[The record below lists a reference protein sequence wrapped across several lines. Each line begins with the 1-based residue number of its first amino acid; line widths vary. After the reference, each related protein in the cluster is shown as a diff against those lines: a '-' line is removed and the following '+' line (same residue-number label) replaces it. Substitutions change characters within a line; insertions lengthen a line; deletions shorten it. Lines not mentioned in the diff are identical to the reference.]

1 MEEVTNNTSLE
12 QTIKSQE
19 VPLAEIPKDRPYIP
33 IEEMFNTPE
42 YDEWISDADV
52 AQMQQLEASKFDI
65 DKYSPAAIANLGLA
79 RPSQSNTTFD
89 PVAQQNP
96 PTLEEEGGFTRLLN
110 ESVGKG
116 LSKLNNEAEANYT
129 VDPIISNVRQT
140 NFKRYY
146 EHPEYATL
154 GFSPFAN
161 NEQFYNEN
169 STVWDDYSRMWGQ
182 FGSLAGTGFVSGY
195 RSIGDFISGNAGR
208 ADRESAYEFED
219 AMAIGNS
226 SRGGAMAWTNNLLLN
241 SGYTMGIISSIALE
255 ELVLAGATALSGGVL
270 AAPAAAKTALNAA
283 KITKTVANSFGVGR
297 MANWTRN
304 MLKQLNN
311 ADAAKDLF
319 NGANSGRKFLGKIF
333 LPETTAAIRGLKTTA
348 NGAQNVTNF
357 AKGAKTFGGFY
368 KDIRSVN
375 YALAE
380 SKLEAGMVYNQR
392 LRQNLS
398 IANEQNYGGEITVEQ
413 MEAATNNASE
423 ASFETLMRNAPLIYA
438 SNFFVLGNAFG
449 GFNKSFA
456 RMANSSYK
464 SIGRRIMRTGAATG
478 ADGKVLKNVFS
489 DAGTGLKGLWNRTKN
504 VGVRG
509 GAKALGHSSV
519 RYFAA
524 NFAEGVQEIGQEAIS
539 HGVNHYY
546 ESLFR
551 DPMSGGAKL
560 HRQSVN
566 SGLGSQFSGQGL
578 DVFMSGFLMGGVVS
592 GPQKLFFQGVPAVYN
607 FAKGKGAF
615 GAEGAAAVAEQNK
628 KEKEFIDS
636 VVKSYNAVA
645 QGVGGVAQSEGQDSV
660 DPGSAFDQTL
670 FNFLVQ
676 KQTSSEL
683 TTNSYDGNIFGFQD
697 AKDFATFHNLYQVF
711 STGGAAQFESMIKDF
726 QKLDDAALLEAF
738 PANKAEIKS
747 GKFRSKFTK
756 MEQNMDKMESDV
768 NAAKDLFP
776 SPFDSSQM
784 DKGTRAYQDERI
796 KEMSWQHAQYL
807 YMFTKDG
814 FDQAL
819 TRSSSIYKRLAADP
833 LFEGMA
839 ASDITVLLSK
849 DSLSNEIRIL
859 KEELSQYE
867 VDEESKKIN
876 KELIASKKG
885 KQAKLEAYL
894 KVVEDPKNQSKDGIY
909 DRRSMSKIE
918 SVFTDYVKFIAK
930 SEGAFINKEAITE
943 ALKDIIDY
951 KALKGRAIVYD
962 RTMEMMA
969 NPARFQEILDRTNA
983 LHDSYFANIK
993 EEYRTTIENYVGVV
1007 KRNEL
1012 MNQITQ
1018 IEGED
1023 VIPHPLYAKIFLETG
1038 DASIFFK
1045 GDESFF
1051 FVAEKGRVTKLNNPV
1066 IFEKLQSII
1075 SVYEAQNVKEAQ
1087 EAQKKEDANIAEKNR
1102 QEVADVLKD
1111 VGVEENLPFSTSNL
1125 YNDLLDTKYNS
1136 YVAKQAN
1143 LGQAPLTKDE
1153 WINKD
1158 GKNFRTGFQALRQVW
1173 VANDKLINPNKP
1185 LTPEEILNDGKFIQ
1199 WLLSPTGG
1207 QVSPEVDLV
1216 LEKLELSMFDVTGQ
1230 RETLEEGA
1238 EIQGDVAKEVVGDPG
1253 VLFSVVE
1260 ENIENEQTK
1269 AKQTIYK
1276 LIYND
1281 TQEEVG
1287 DDLLA
1292 RFDIDFNIFMSA
1304 KEAKD
1309 TLILME
1315 KDMGDGKTF
1324 AFTEPGIGTDKETV
1338 TTLSY
1343 GTLVYNKQGEAFVV
1357 QSKMDGILNG
1367 KDLFLIPIDK
1377 VGLSFKDKA
1386 EFLIRVERGGFA
1398 GVYSLQELKNIA
1410 PESVSR
1416 VTMNEIVTP
1425 YPYVNKDQAGV
1436 NARNEDPAKGRER
1449 YNAILS
1455 ILTEEEISQLELVIT
1470 IDPNAAAG
1478 ESVDYQRKGFEAN
1491 PNIRQLVSKYTVGL
1505 KAGSN
1510 LTQAKIDNL
1519 LEKMKLD
1526 DSVDPNNVFGF
1537 IAIQNF
1543 NFLNTKGGPAIDPS
1557 SMTQSELENFI
1568 NVPQYLKDKLT
1579 PSEILAIVQEN
1590 YATSMVLQSALDAK
1604 MKDQPVGVPIVMSM
1618 SSLNLDENGK
1628 DLGHDISFDLTLGK
1642 VDYDNNTKGLNDLE
1656 YPNVNENGD
1665 YLIYKLEMGNTERS
1679 VVPVTNLKEGARL
1692 KLIDEVEAQ
1701 LKKQGLWNEL
1711 AQGSDGYK
1719 AVVQL
1724 PNGTYALVPLKATPK
1739 DMNALMTE
1747 VVDSAQKIIAQKDH
1761 NSKDGIKG
1769 EPLKELRQQNK
1780 ERSADLFISTKSGH
1794 VISLQVTKWGKIQLE
1809 LSLKQGDTYSR
1820 LGRVTLSTKNIGSD
1834 ISIADKTKLLLDAFN
1849 GSDFALDAGIS
1860 YRDADGNLKGID
1872 AKNFR
1877 VSFPRTAGIAQLLGV
1892 TTTDV
1897 MPKVVNDNNFTLSAS
1912 SSSVQAQRDMEM
1924 TTNGVFQ
1931 QTESFTDA
1939 EGNVIPK
1946 GPELTTDSTNKPLVE
1961 VSENVE
1967 DSLLDLSQEE
1977 FDEFEA
1983 NNFANFP
1990 VMYFQHIANKLD
2002 LTETELNARET
2013 IVFNA
2018 QRETI
2023 AALAAINPQTPAI
2036 DNSVIVERSAL
2047 VAVKENI
2054 AALKAK
2060 LQKGKTGVDKITVL
2074 NESEQFQRL
2083 LKRKDELTG
2092 AANKI
2097 IAAMEP
2103 QDIEDINIFLAWASN
2118 NLPGNITIQ
2127 DIALLGDNLKAGGV
2141 RVGAFV
2147 LNLSDVA
2154 GGETIN
2160 GTLYTG
2166 AQSSHR
2172 YHEAFHG
2179 IFRMLLSDVEINKYL
2194 AVAKKEVRAKLR
2206 AEGKTLESELKMFRR
2221 SANTYTNMSASR
2233 LEQEYYEEYL
2243 ADEFQKFKRNPRSS
2257 NTSSEVKSLFTRIL
2271 DWIKSVFTSYNTK
2284 ELQTLFENIDAGKY
2298 SDAQVAS
2305 NQFTSLGITL
2315 EANAIVPYS
2324 EKQEEAPVSDT
2335 QGNETTKKRTGFLYL
2350 DSVVADPMI
2359 ASIAAMYLQRVS
2371 NNQDTSILRETM
2383 LQDVLNDFYV
2393 LYDPESPHNVAKSDK
2408 QKILLGQ
2415 ASTAIIEYKGTIKK
2429 QVYSVLNVIDTQ
2441 VSEEEYTAEFFE
2453 DKVGLRSSSQ
2463 WNTDASMVGGI
2474 QSTPREIRA
2483 YFASTT
2489 IAETDF
2495 FGNSELKKGERLIVP
2510 VNFSE
2515 VYNGLLKSVK
2525 NIEDPKIMLQNMYFF
2540 GQQNPQTGAAVS
2552 RILKDIGI
2560 SEEVLLSD
2568 APLPLQMK
2576 NAGLFQAIT
2585 NAFENFRIDY
2595 LFTQTDNS
2603 GNVLIYSAAQRDDV
2617 NSQLDRWSQA
2627 WGQAFKKLTTDNA
2640 VKVQLNRVLDSLQ
2653 DSLNNNQ
2660 EEVGVSIIDAIEYD
2674 TKLSTEE
2681 KNAIS
2686 DKALTEMSQKYS
2698 ADIFNLTG
2706 IKLSGQFI
2714 AFSMIKNRQV
2724 KFLTPKQKA
2733 LINVNKQETPISQL
2747 DILEMKRLIADDSDI
2762 FSDGDQG
2769 MNSRLRRLAIDNAP
2783 FDETIG
2789 LSVFK
2794 NAEGNLVYA
2803 HQKGTY
2809 HLKEV
2814 QKLNDLAYLE
2824 QLKEQDPYLDNNHL
2838 LNNEAFIQLS
2848 SDNQQRI
2855 LRIAGTA
2862 VGKINATE
2870 EDVNDNI
2877 SGISSRSTYGS
2888 FTPQEFALN
2897 LINSYTGLL
2906 NTKSGKVKFVEYKD
2920 GKTGKTVR
2928 VALTASLIRVLESS
2942 NTGDLMYMPVV
2953 NAVRYADGNRGS
2965 TELTDDVLDSFTN
2978 SIKTEYERIQ
2988 RENSDDANQ
2997 NDIVGYNKEELDP
3010 KTGEVIVG
3018 RAFKLHNSTLLLDPT
3033 VKGQLE
3039 KIANRSETVSFEV
3052 ALKELEITPAQ
3063 FKSQLNTI
3071 LEAQFT
3077 EFKLELDQLNINS
3090 ELSFNIKNGLSVE
3103 AKFTE
3108 AAQLL
3113 NLKQD
3118 KDYNL
3123 KQVFFSDWV
3132 NTKAINEILLGDQA
3146 VTLKNGVDAIKRAK
3160 AQNAATVTAASVIS
3174 DPTLGVMHP
3183 NENLSAFVFE
3193 EPRSESSL
3201 TGESID
3207 EADAQAYYT
3216 LKGLRYSEFG
3226 FGRLTKMQAA
3236 LITRLEQGEDIPSS
3250 EIYGPNGFVSN
3261 GSMINSRKLVYADGK
3276 TFIKM
3281 STFVLT
3287 PAYTS
3292 NPVKDSDGNIIG
3304 WTAKPNRV
3312 ALHNLRMKMEAEE
3325 VRTNTTSI
3333 AAPLSAFK
3341 MLKQNI
3347 SSLEEIRNNDD
3358 KFIQE
3363 ATPLKAKY
3371 LGLQVPGPSNKMEM
3385 VDPTQIKNIVTSE
3398 QKDETPVPGMKMNG
3412 KVMTVG
3418 DIRREYNKATSKRF
3432 ELKFKNKRNLTFS
3445 FDSAMEELS
3454 ISKGVGAITPNLM
3467 AFLKFAQ
3474 SGLKS
3479 SQSSSN
3485 QLEFFSTKD
3494 GEQQY
3499 DLNNPITIN
3508 NFESLFLNYLSK
3520 GTLAEK
3526 IPGHTLVLVS
3536 DFGNNIYRRVFSFD
3550 ENGIPE
3556 RSEVIRQKQWEA
3568 TTGKNASVNN
3578 TIQQS
3583 SNSDGQPSWKGVD
3596 VPKEG
3601 VVILDRLRSGVK
3613 EYDSKGEATGI
3624 RYTEMMMP
3632 SHFAQVMDMIE
3643 DNPNASIPDVI
3654 AKMFAIRIPSQD
3666 NHSTINS
3673 KMVDFMPAIY
3683 GSVAMYSRELVE
3695 ISGADFDIDKVFSQI
3710 KEWYVKADKFI
3721 EYGKTTNEREAY
3733 DNYIEY
3739 VKTKVGKVGTI
3750 YNEAYQLKDLDNQS
3764 VKEGNPSAEV
3774 VSDALG
3780 PLYDPAITAL
3790 EMLGLPISFDQYKKY
3805 KEKNGEPYEAP
3816 YNNQILD
3823 TKYALMGNTAVTE
3836 DALVGELPV
3845 SYTPASLD
3853 ILEDLWDEFSDETVD
3868 SSTRSEYL
3876 VSRSREDNID
3886 IDNLLGKIK
3895 AFAANKGAAIG
3906 AVVSP
3911 NQALSL
3917 LTEYKIALSGKG
3929 LSPVITIDGVTF
3941 NSFEFLR
3948 ERLPDGKEGLRKQDI
3963 ISSLI
3968 TMATDNAKE
3977 RLVAKLGLNKEAL
3990 ALVTNMVA
3998 LGMPIKTALL
4008 LINQPFIQDIYTEA
4022 INKKEKTDPGVE
4034 SIVKAQLSDKK
4045 NTDLQMVDVTSGM
4058 LREGLDVE
4066 LTAVEKYSVLLIFR
4080 EALQVSKFTKNM
4092 RSISDLTNG
4101 LGKDIASVNYK
4112 REQMEKLFA
4121 EDAIMDLTPIYK
4133 SDTWQSKYLEVF
4145 DQIYD
4150 ELLPATFLSASPEFT
4165 DIMNDVLES
4174 VNTDSMEFTAEVQ
4187 SKIAKDLLSYITIKA
4202 YQHNGGNGTTASIAN
4217 LNNDFLYPSGK
4228 NSINNIV
4235 ENLRLTKAG
4244 KNNFFLD
4251 TFALSIPASD
4261 KTNFTGLN
4269 LLQANTFRSLNA
4281 SQKVDLQTSFAKLY
4295 GSLETKDDALSII
4308 NYMMVK
4314 DGLQLSYGTL
4324 LEAISPF
4331 TMSSY
4336 LDHIATANIALR
4348 DASNSKMKEVFGM
4361 TLAEVKTEFREGYL
4375 QSNINNALL
4384 KTFSSANK
4392 NVNVKDDVVS
4402 IKNKSQ
4408 LVTKDVDYI
4417 RVRTISGDTALYKTY
4432 KANENLS
4439 NKDVRTFELVDT
4451 YGSNQ
4456 QNGIGFMFGPRLTY
4470 AEVRDTI
4477 AELHRDPDAAG
4488 PNNNAES
4495 FPGELS
4501 KQEQDVEKV
4510 IQQANEIDTVV
4521 GTPSQGGTQVK
4532 ADGKNVADV
4541 KPVAEQPSTRTITYT
4556 PTGKPKQ
4563 EYTIDGDRILNKK
4576 GVEVFKSVSKDRLKI
4591 YANLAVQ
4598 EGRAKVV
4605 TYKGNNY
4612 VVNDKNQ
4619 IMSVRTGLE
4628 MKWEENNGNRIAVL
4642 NLAQNS
4648 QSETSAPQTN
4658 EETLNREEFEE
4669 LSSSELFGAADLDTQ
4684 LTLEFEAEENLEL
4697 AAFWDAE
4704 VDTNPEKK
4712 AIFANN
4718 KMSTYASMIA
4728 FYNAQKLKGFYQGLG
4743 ELSSEEEFM
4752 ESLKCLR

>member
-1 MEEVTNNTSLE
+1 MEEVQNNTGLAE
-12 QTIKSQE
+12 TIKSQE
-19 VPLAEIPKDRPYIP
+19 VPLQEIPKDRPYIP

-42 YDEWISDADV
+42 YDEWISSADV
-52 AQMQQLEASKFDI
+52 AQIQQLQESKLDI
-65 DKYSPAAIANLGLA
+65 DKYSPAAMANLGIA
-79 RPSQSNTTFD
+79 RPSQATTTFD

-110 ESVGKG
+110 EGMNKNLSVLAK
-116 LSKLNNEAEANYT
+116 EANDNFT
-129 VDPIISNVRQT
+129 VDPVISNIRQT

-146 EHPEYATL
+146 EHPEYADL

-182 FGSLAGTGFVSGY
+182 FGSLAGTGFMSGY
-195 RSIGDFISGNAGR
+195 RSIGDFFTGEGLE
-208 ADRESAYEFED
+208 ADRQSAYEFED

-255 ELVLAGATALSGGVL
+255 ELVLAGATALSGGAL
-270 AAPAAAKTALNAA
+270 GAPAAIKTGINAA
-283 KITKTVANSFGVGR
+283 KITKTVSNSFGVGR

-311 ADAAKDLF
+311 ADAAKDLY

-368 KDIRSVN
+368 KDLRSVN

-380 SKLEAGMVYNQR
+380 SKLESGMVYNQR
-392 LRQNLS
+392 LRQNLN
-398 IANEQNYGGEITVEQ
+398 IANESNFGGEITTEQ
-413 MEAATNNASE
+413 MEAATSNASE
-423 ASFETLMRNAPLIYA
+423 AAFETLIRNAPLIYA

-456 RMANSSYK
+456 RMANDSYK
-464 SIGRRIMRTGAATG
+464 SIGRRIMRKGAATG
-478 ADGKVLKNVFS
+478 ADGQVLKNVFS

-504 VGVRG
+504 AGVRG
-509 GAKALGHSSV
+509 GGKALFHSSA

-524 NFAEGVQEIGQEAIS
+524 NFAEGIQEVGQEAIS

-551 DPMSGGAKL
+551 DPMSGGAQL
-560 HRQSVN
+560 HKQSVN
-566 SGLGSQFSGQGL
+566 SGMGSQFSGQGL

-628 KEKEFIDS
+628 TEKEFIDS
-636 VVKSYNAVA
+636 VVASYNAVA
-645 QGVGGVAQSEGQDSV
+645 EGVGGVAQSEGKDSV
-660 DPGSAFDQTL
+660 DPGSAFDMTL
-670 FNFLVQ
+670 LNFLIQ
-676 KQTSSEL
+676 KQTGAEL
-683 TTNSYDGNIFGFQD
+683 TGNSYDGNIFGYQD
-697 AKDFATFHNLYQVF
+697 AKDFGTFHNLYQVF

-738 PANKAEIKS
+738 PASKAEIKS

-756 MEQNMDKMESDV
+756 MEQNMDKMEVDY

-796 KEMSWQHAQYL
+796 KEMSWRHAQYL

-819 TRSSSIYKRLAADP
+819 VRSSSIYKRLAADP

-839 ASDITVLLSK
+839 TSDVTVLLSP
-849 DSLSNEIRIL
+849 DSLKNEIRLL
-859 KEELSQYE
+859 KEELSTYE
-867 VDEESKKIN
+867 VDEDSKKLN
-876 KELIASKKG
+876 KEIIAAKKG
-885 KQAKLEAYL
+885 KQTRLEAYL

-909 DRRSMSKIE
+909 DRRSMTEIE
-918 SVFTDYVKFIAK
+918 RVFDDYIKFIAK
-930 SEGAFINKEAITE
+930 SEGSFINKEARRE

-969 NPARFQEILDRTNA
+969 NPARFQEILDRNNA

-993 EEYRTTIENYVGVV
+993 EEYRKTIEDYVGVV

-1012 MNQITQ
+1012 MNQITN

-1023 VIPHPLYAKIFLETG
+1023 VIPHPLYAKMFLQTG
-1038 DASIFFK
+1038 DASIFFE
-1045 GDESFF
+1045 GDNSFF
-1051 FVAEKGRVTKLNNPV
+1051 FVPEKGRVTKLNNPV
-1066 IFEKLQSII
+1066 LFEKLQSIV
-1075 SVYEAQNVKEAQ
+1075 SMYEATNVKEAKIAEEKA
-1087 EAQKKEDANIAEKNR
+1087 EADIAEKNR
-1102 QEVADVLKD
+1102 QEVKDVLND
-1111 VGVEENLPFSTSNL
+1111 IGVEENLPFSTSSV
-1125 YNDLLDTKYNS
+1125 YNNLLDSKYNA
-1136 YVAKQAN
+1136 YVATQAN
-1143 LGQAPLTKDE
+1143 LGKAPLTKDE
-1153 WINKD
+1153 WVNKD
-1158 GKNFRTGFQALRQVW
+1158 GKNFRTAFQALRQVW

-1185 LTPEEILNDGKFIQ
+1185 LTQNEILDDTKFIN

-1216 LEKLELSMFDVTGQ
+1216 LQKLEISMFDVTGQ
-1230 RETLEEGA
+1230 KETIQDGA
-1238 EIQGDVAKEVVGDPG
+1238 QVQDNIEREVVGQPG
-1253 VLFSVVE
+1253 LLFAVVE
-1260 ENIENEQTK
+1260 ENIEDQETLK
-1269 AKQTIYK
+1269 KQVVYK
-1276 LIYND
+1276 IIDLN
-1281 TQEEVG
+1281 TQEEVE
-1287 DDLLA
+1287 DAILQ
-1292 RFDIDFNIFMSA
+1292 RFGSDINIFMTIG
-1304 KEAKD
+1304 EAQA
-1309 TLILME
+1309 TLLSME

-1324 AFTEPGIGTDKETV
+1324 EFTEPGIGNDKETS
-1338 TTLSY
+1338 TTLSF
-1343 GTLVYNKQGEAFVV
+1343 GTIVYNKDGDQFIV
-1357 QSKMDGILNG
+1357 QSKMDGIING

-1377 VGLSFKDKA
+1377 VGLSFKAKA
-1386 EFLIRVERGGFA
+1386 EFLVRVPRGGFA
-1398 GVYSLQELKNIA
+1398 GVYSLQEVKNIS

-1416 VTMNEIVTP
+1416 VTLNEIVTP
-1425 YPYVNKDQAGV
+1425 YPYVNKDQSV
-1436 NARNEDPAKGRER
+1436 NPIAARNEDPAKARDR

-1455 ILTEEEISQLELVIT
+1455 ILTDEEISQLELVVT
-1470 IDPNAAAG
+1470 IDPLAVEG
-1478 ESVDYQRKGFEAN
+1478 VSKDYQRKGFEPN
-1491 PNIRQLVSKYTVGL
+1491 PNIRQQVSKYQVGL
-1505 KAGSN
+1505 KAGSIEA
-1510 LTQAKIDNL
+1510 QAKIDTL
-1519 LEKMKLD
+1519 LKDMGLD
-1526 DSVDPNNVFGF
+1526 DSVDPNNIFGF
-1537 IAIQNF
+1537 IAIENF
-1543 NFLNTKGGPAIDPS
+1543 KFINTKNGPAIDPS
-1557 SMTQSELENFI
+1557 SMSQLELENFI

-1579 PSEILAIVQEN
+1579 ASEILEMVQKN
-1590 YATSMVLQSALDAK
+1590 YATSMVLQGVLDAK
-1604 MKDQPVGVPIVMSM
+1604 MKDQPIGVSVSIPI

-1628 DLGHDISFDLTLGK
+1628 DLGHNISLDLKLGL

-1656 YPNVNENGD
+1656 YSSVNENGD
-1665 YLIYKLEMGNTERS
+1665 YLIYKLEMGSTERS
-1679 VVPVTNLKEGARL
+1679 VVPVTNLKEGARD
-1692 KLIDEVEAQ
+1692 KLIAEVEVQ
-1701 LKKQGLWNEL
+1701 LKKQSLWNEL
-1711 AQGSDGYK
+1711 AQGKDGYK
-1719 AVVQL
+1719 AVVLL
-1724 PNGTYALVPLKATPK
+1724 PNGTYALIPLKAVPL
-1739 DMNALMTE
+1739 DINELMTE
-1747 VVDSAQKIIAQKDH
+1747 TIEAAQKIIEQKDH

-1769 EPLKELRQQNK
+1769 EALKKLRADNK
-1780 ERSADLFISTKSGH
+1780 LRSSKLFISSQSGYS
-1794 VISLQVTKWGKIQLE
+1794 ISLQVTKWGKIQLE
-1809 LSLKQGDTYSR
+1809 LALKQGENYSSVAK
-1820 LGRVTLSTKNIGSD
+1820 VTLSVKDISSD
-1834 ISIADKTKLLLDAFN
+1834 ISIADKTKILFDAFN
-1849 GSDFALDAGIS
+1849 KNAGVQEAGIS
-1860 YRDADGNLKGID
+1860 YTDDNGNLKGIG

-1877 VSFPRTAGIAQLLGV
+1877 VSFPRTASIAELLAV

-1912 SSSVQAQRDMEM
+1912 SSSIQAQRDMEM
-1924 TTNGVFQ
+1924 TTSGVFQ
-1931 QTESFTDA
+1931 QTESYVDA
-1939 EGNVIPK
+1939 EGNAIPK
-1946 GPELTTDSTNKPLVE
+1946 GPELRTDSNNKPLVE

-1967 DSLLDLSQEE
+1967 DSLLDLTQEE
-1977 FDEFEA
+1977 FDEYAASNF
-1983 NNFANFP
+1983 NNFP
-1990 VMYFQHIANKLD
+1990 IKYLQHIANKLD
-2002 LTETELNARET
+2002 LTEVELNEKEAL
-2013 IVFNA
+2013 VFEA
-2018 QRETI
+2018 QREAI

-2036 DNSVIVERSAL
+2036 DNSEVLERSAL

-2054 AALKAK
+2054 KALKAK
-2060 LQKGKTGVDKITVL
+2060 LQKGKTGIDKIIVL

-2147 LNLSDVA
+2147 LNLSNIA

-2194 AVAKKEVRAKLR
+2194 AIAKKEVRAKLR

-2221 SANTYTNMSASR
+2221 SANTYTNMSMSR

-2243 ADEFQKFKRNPRSS
+2243 ADEFQKFKRNPKSS

-2271 DWIKSVFTSYNTK
+2271 DWIKSVFTSYDTK
-2284 ELQTLFENIDAGKY
+2284 ELQTLFDNIDAGKY

-2305 NQFTSLGITL
+2305 NQFTNLGITL
-2315 EANAIVPYS
+2315 EANAIIPYS
-2324 EKQEEAPVSDT
+2324 EKEETALVSDT
-2335 QGNETTKKRTGFLYL
+2335 EGVQTRKNRTGFLYL
-2350 DSVVADPMI
+2350 DSVVADPLV

-2371 NNQDTSILRETM
+2371 NNTDPLLLRSTM

-2393 LYDPESPHNVAKSDK
+2393 LYDVESPHNLSKSDK
-2408 QKILLGQ
+2408 QKVLLEQ
-2415 ASTAIIEYKGTIKK
+2415 ASTAIIEYKESIKK
-2429 QVYSVLNVIDTQ
+2429 QVYGILNVIDTQ
-2441 VSEEEYTAEFFE
+2441 VTEEEYNAEFFE
-2453 DKVGLRSSSQ
+2453 DKVGLRTSSQ
-2463 WNTDASMVGGI
+2463 WNTDASMIGGI
-2474 QSTPREIRA
+2474 QSTPREVRA
-2483 YFASTT
+2483 YLATTT
-2489 IAETDF
+2489 ISEKDF
-2495 FGNSELKKGERLIVP
+2495 FGNTELTPGERIIVP

-2525 NIEDPKIMLQNMYFF
+2525 NIEDPKLMLQNMYFF

-2552 RILKDIGI
+2552 RILSDIGI

-2576 NAGLFQAIT
+2576 NAKLFQAIT

-2603 GNVLIYSAAQRDDV
+2603 GNVLMYSAAQRDDV

-2627 WGQAFKKLTTDNA
+2627 WGQASKKLSADKA
-2640 VKVQLNRVLDSLQ
+2640 VKVQLERVLDSLQ

-2660 EEVGVSIIDAIEYD
+2660 EEVGISIIDALQD
-2674 TKLSTEE
+2674 NGLLSTEE
-2681 KNAIS
+2681 KTAIS
-2686 DKALTEMSQKYS
+2686 DKALTEMSQKFS
-2698 ADIFNLTG
+2698 SNIFDLTG
-2706 IKLSGQFI
+2706 IKLSAQFI

-2733 LINVNKQETPISQL
+2733 LINVNAQETPISQL
-2747 DILEMKRLIADDSDI
+2747 DIIEMRRLIVDNSDI

-2769 MNSRLRRLAIDNAP
+2769 MNSRLRRMAIDNAP

-2838 LNNEAFIQLS
+2838 LNNEAFKQLS
-2848 SDNQQRI
+2848 NDNQQRI

-2870 EDVNDNI
+2870 EEINDNI
-2877 SGISSRSTYGS
+2877 SGISSRSTYGN

-2920 GKTGKTVR
+2920 GRTGKMVR

-2953 NAVRYADGNRGS
+2953 NAVRYASGDRGS
-2965 TELTDDVLDSFTN
+2965 SVLTDDVLVAFTN
-2978 SIKTEYERIQ
+2978 SIKTEYTRIQ
-2988 RENSDDANQ
+2988 RERSDASNK
-2997 NDIVGYNKEELDP
+2997 NDVVGYNKTEFNEE
-3010 KTGEVIVG
+3010 TGEEIIG
-3018 RAFKLHNSTLLLDPT
+3018 RAFKLHNSALLLDPT

-3039 KIANRSETVSFEV
+3039 EIANRSESVSFEE
-3052 ALKELEITPAQ
+3052 ALKELTITPKQ
-3063 FKSQLNTI
+3063 FSNQLNQI

-3077 EFKLELDQLNINS
+3077 EFKSELDQLNISS
-3090 ELSFNIKNGLSVE
+3090 ELSFNVKNGLTAD
-3103 AKFTE
+3103 AKFSE
-3108 AAQLL
+3108 AAELL

-3123 KQVFFSDWV
+3123 KQIFFSDWV

-3160 AQNAATVTAASVIS
+3160 AQNAATVTAASVIA
-3174 DPTLGVMHP
+3174 DPTVGVMHP
-3183 NENLSAFVFE
+3183 NQNLSAFVFE
-3193 EPRSESSL
+3193 EPRGESSL
-3201 TGESID
+3201 TGKSID

-3226 FGRLTKMQAA
+3226 FGTLTPMQAA
-3236 LITRLEQGEDIPSS
+3236 LITRLEQGEDIPSE
-3250 EIYGPNGFVSN
+3250 EIFGQDGFVSN

-3281 STFVLT
+3281 STFVLI

-3292 NPVKDSDGNIIG
+3292 NPVRDDNGNIID
-3304 WTAKPNRV
+3304 WVAKPNRV

-3325 VRTNTTSI
+3325 VLTETTSI

-3341 MLKQNI
+3341 MLKQNV
-3347 SSLEEIRNNDD
+3347 SSLEEIENTDD
-3358 KFIQE
+3358 VFTEKP
-3363 ATPLKAKY
+3363 TKLKAKY

-3398 QKDETPVPGMKMNG
+3398 QKDDTPIPGMQMNG
-3412 KVMTVG
+3412 KTMTVG
-3418 DIRREYNKATSKRF
+3418 DVRREYNKATSQRF

-3445 FDSAMEELS
+3445 FESAMNELS
-3454 ISKGVGAITPNLM
+3454 ISKKVGAITPNLM

-3526 IPGHTLVLVS
+3526 IPGHSLVLVS
-3536 DFGNNIYRRVFSFD
+3536 DFGSNIYRRVFSFD
-3550 ENGIPE
+3550 ENGIPD
-3556 RSEVIRQKQWEA
+3556 RSVVIRQKEWESS
-3568 TTGKNASVNN
+3568 TGINSSVNN
-3578 TIQQS
+3578 TIQ
-3583 SNSDGQPSWKGVD
+3583 NSTQIDGQPTWKEVK
-3596 VPKEG
+3596 VPAEG
-3601 VVILDRLRSGVK
+3601 VVILDRLRSAVK
-3613 EYDSKGEATGI
+3613 EYDSKGVATGL

-3632 SHFAQVMDMIE
+3632 SHYADVMDMIE
-3643 DNPNASIPDVI
+3643 NDPSASIPDVI

-3673 KMVDFMPAIY
+3673 KLVDFMPAIY
-3683 GSVAMYSRELVE
+3683 GSVGMYSRELVE

-3710 KEWYVKADKFI
+3710 KEWYIKNNEFV

-3733 DNYIEY
+3733 ENYIEY
-3739 VKTKVGKVGTI
+3739 VKIKVSRKGTI
-3750 YNEAYQLKDLDNQS
+3750 YNEAYQLKDSDNQS
-3764 VKEGNPSAEV
+3764 IREGNPSAEV
-3774 VSDALG
+3774 VSDELG
-3780 PLYDPAITAL
+3780 PVYDPAITAL
-3790 EMLGLPISFDQYKKY
+3790 EMLGLPISFEQYKEY
-3805 KEKNGEPYEAP
+3805 KNKNGEPYEAP
-3816 YNNQILD
+3816 HSNKILD
-3823 TKYALMGNTAVTE
+3823 YKYALMGNTAVTE
-3836 DALVGELPV
+3836 EALVGELPI

-3853 ILEDLWDEFSDETVD
+3853 ILEDIWKEFSDETED

-3876 VSRSREDNID
+3876 VKRSREDNID

-3917 LTEYKIALSGKG
+3917 LTEYKIPLGGINA
-3929 LSPVITIDGVTF
+3929 PVIEIDGVTF
-3941 NSFEFLR
+3941 NSFEYLR
-3948 ERLPDGKEGLRKQDI
+3948 ERLADGKLGLRKQDI

-4022 INKKEKTDPGVE
+4022 INKKEKTDPGVD
-4034 SIVKAQLSDKK
+4034 SLVKALLSDKK
-4045 NTDLQMVDVTSGM
+4045 YKDLQMVDVTSGM
-4058 LREGLDVE
+4058 MREGLDVE
-4066 LTAVEKYSVLLIFR
+4066 LSDAQTMSILLTFQ
-4080 EALQVSKFTKNM
+4080 EALKVSKFTKNM
-4092 RSISDLTNG
+4092 RAVSDLTNG

-4112 REQMEKLFA
+4112 REQMDLLF
-4121 EDAIMDLTPIYK
+4121 EENAIMDLSPIYK

-4150 ELLPATFLSASPEFT
+4150 ELLPATFLSASPQFT
-4165 DIMNDVLES
+4165 DIMDELLKS
-4174 VNTDSMEFTAEVQ
+4174 IDTQKMEFNSEVQ
-4187 SKIAKDLLSYITIKA
+4187 SKISKDLLSYITIKA
-4202 YQHNGGNGTTASIAN
+4202 YQNNVGNGTTASIAN

-4235 ENLRLTKAG
+4235 ENLRLTEAG

-4261 KTNFTGLN
+4261 KSNFSGMN
-4269 LLQANTFRSLNA
+4269 LLMANTFRSLNA

-4336 LDHIATANIALR
+4336 LDHIATANLALR
-4348 DASNSKMKEVFGM
+4348 DSSDSKMNEVFGM
-4361 TLAEVKTEFREGYL
+4361 TLEEMKTDFRDGYL

-4384 KTFSSANK
+4384 NTFSSANK
-4392 NVNVKDDVVS
+4392 DVNVKDDVVS
-4402 IKNKSQ
+4402 VKLTSQ
-4408 LVTKDVDYI
+4408 LVTKDVNYI
-4417 RVRTISGDTALYKTY
+4417 RIKTISGDTAFYKTY
-4432 KANENLS
+4432 KVNEDLS

-4456 QNGIGFMFGPRLTY
+4456 QNGIGFMFGPRSTY
-4470 AEVRDTI
+4470 AEVRNTI
-4477 AELHRDPDAAG
+4477 TELHKDPIES
-4488 PNNNAES
+4488 NNQYSQTEDS
-4495 FPGELS
+4495 DLS
-4501 KQEQDVEKV
+4501 QKERDVEKV
-4510 IQQANEIDTVV
+4510 IQQADEVEIVI
-4521 GTPSQGGTQVK
+4521 GSARQGGTKVEV
-4532 ADGKNVADV
+4532 DGKNVADV
-4541 KPVAEQPSTRTITYT
+4541 KPVTEQPSFRTITYT

-4576 GVEVFKSVSKDRLKI
+4576 GIEVFKSMSKDRLKI
-4591 YANLAVQ
+4591 FANLAIK

-4605 TYKGNNY
+4605 TYRGNSY

-4642 NLAQNS
+4642 NLAQDP
-4648 QSETSAPQTN
+4648 QSM
-4658 EETLNREEFEE
+4658 NRQEFEDA
-4669 LSSSELFGAADLDTQ
+4669 SEEVADEYTPGALYGAALLDNQ
-4684 LTLEFEAEENLEL
+4684 MTLEFEAEDSVKLTE
-4697 AAFWDAE
+4697 FWDNE
-4704 VDTNPEKK
+4704 VEKYPEKK

-4718 KMSTYASMIA
+4718 KMPTYSSMVM
-4728 FYNAQKLKGFYQGLG
+4728 FYNTQKLKGFFQGTA
-4743 ELSSEEEFM
+4743 EQSSEEEFM